1 MTKAPQKHPMDE
13 TADKG
18 RKLTDMTVDIG
29 SLRESSDQSKPIRVG
44 NSKGYWVVQYL
55 KQPEMMGVWDIAT
68 MRFPSEDEAHAY
80 ADTLREGR
88 HAAISVTHKDWE

>member
-13 TADKG
+13 AADKA
-18 RKLTDMTVDIG
+18 
-29 SLRESSDQSKPIRVG
+29 KPAKTP
-44 NSKGYWVVQYL
+44 NSKGYWVVRYL
-55 KQPEMMGVWDIAT
+55 KQPEHMGVWDVSDMI
-68 MRFPSEDEAHAY
+68 FPTEEEAHAY